1 MPEPLRAA
9 ELDGLP
15 DRRQAERLP
24 RVDRDVEVLPLHVL
38 EGVQMTAR
46 RPARLRARDV
56 EAHHAQVPVADGQ
69 LGDLQRP
76 CRGPHAR
83 EQPADDDPGPRAA
96 EAEPRQHRLDHL
108 IEAQSPFDM
117 QLGSEPDLGVDDA
130 VRGQVLSAFGGDPD
144 QRLRCLH
151 DRDRVLE
158 RLQIQLKMATP
169 GGAGHRLGQHVRIGA
184 RQTVV
189 ADGLGQLHDGL
200 GAQAAIQ
207 VIVQQDLR
215 HGADLL
221 NAQAHAPILNDSGQR
236 RSTGVSRP
244 SDGTWLAGTQTWGP
258 AHR

>member
-9 ELDGLP
+9 ELDGFP

-24 RVDRDVEVLPLHVL
+24 RVDRDLEVLPLHVL

-69 LGDLQRP
+69 LGDLQRS
-76 CRGPHAR
+76 CRGPYGR
-83 EQPADDDPGPRAA
+83 EQPADDDPGPRAP
-96 EAEPRQHRLDHL
+96 EAEPLQHRLDHL
-108 IEAQSPFDM
+108 IEAQSPVDM

-158 RLQIQLKMATP
+158 RLQVQLKMTTFGRRRSSTGPARP
-169 GGAGHRLGQHVRIGA
+169 DRCSADHRSRRPRPAPRWSGGAGRRPGGRAAGPSA
-184 RQTVV
+184 RR
-189 ADGLGQLHDGL
+189 GS
-200 GAQAAIQ
+200 AQCSGSRAHCERFRPAAL
-207 VIVQQDLR
+207 D
-215 HGADLL
+215 
-221 NAQAHAPILNDSGQR
+221 
-236 RSTGVSRP
+236 GVSRP
-244 SDGTWLAGTQTWGP
+244 ADTTWLAGTQTRGP
-258 AHR
+258 GHR